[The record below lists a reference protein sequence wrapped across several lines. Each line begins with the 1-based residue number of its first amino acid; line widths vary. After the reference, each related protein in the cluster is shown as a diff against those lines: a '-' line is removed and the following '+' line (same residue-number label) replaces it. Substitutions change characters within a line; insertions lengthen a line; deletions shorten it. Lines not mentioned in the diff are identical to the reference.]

1 MKSPREQIPTSFR
14 ETIPSRLEEAELLCL
29 RIRKMLEKNGLSPL
43 CFTVELL
50 ARECLANAVNHG
62 NRNDPDKSIVFR
74 FSIGR
79 EWIRM
84 QVSDEG
90 PGFAWRKA
98 YQKRL
103 IATKPSG
110 RGLRLY
116 ALYAE
121 RVQFNRCGNQITLW
135 ISKKDRMER
144 MNREW
149 LLS

>member
-1 MKSPREQIPTSFR
+1 MKPPREPIPTSFR

-29 RIRKMLEKNGLSPL
+29 RIRKTLEKNGLSPL
-43 CFTVELL
+43 CFAVELL
-50 ARECLANAVNHG
+50 ARECLANAVKHG
-62 NRNDPDKSIVFR
+62 NRNDPDKSIVLE

-98 YQKRL
+98 YQKRVVT
-103 IATKPSG
+103 TKPSG
-110 RGLRLY
+110 RGLHLY

-121 RVQFNRCGNQITLW
+121 RLQFNRRGNRITLW
-135 ISKKDRMER
+135 ISKKNRMER

-149 LLS
+149 LLT